1 MVSRY
6 PETIWRLTLESQH
19 AYTEPKNVYKLV
31 IGGRISGLSMVNNI
45 LSEDWMAS
53 NNNNCLLSLR
63 VSVDKKLMSSLAE
76 MFWQRGFSREIALL
90 VLCWRVLQSSG
101 GLTEARG
108 LAVNENH
115 THRWGIGVGCHQKV
129 LLYYQMA
136 FSTRLLELP
145 HNVVTSFP

>member
-1 MVSRY
+1 
-6 PETIWRLTLESQH
+6 
-19 AYTEPKNVYKLV
+19 
-31 IGGRISGLSMVNNI
+31 
-45 LSEDWMAS
+45 MAS

-115 THRWGIGVGCHQKV
+115 THR
-129 LLYYQMA
+129 
-136 FSTRLLELP
+136 
-145 HNVVTSFP
+145 